1 MEERILQVLADV
13 LLVLNVI
20 RLAMSDVARIIQMW
34 KELCAKG
41 NASHL
46 AKDNQEKD

>member
-1 MEERILQVLADV
+1 MEERILQILADV

-34 KELCAKG
+34 KELCAKEDV
-41 NASHL
+41 SQI
-46 AKDNQEKD
+46 AKGNQERD